1 MQRRTGL
8 MLITAILAACAST
21 PPLNIQDI
29 DASITPPTAV
39 TDIDSARGKKI
50 MWGGIIIDSRNLE
63 KRTRLEIL
71 AYPLDDRQRPR
82 LDREPFGRF
91 IAEYDG
97 YLETV
102 DYAAGRSLSLTG
114 TLHGITEGS
123 IDNAVYTYPTI
134 TVDQVHLWPTP
145 QHDKEPHFQ
154 IGIGVY
160 MHN

>member
-1 MQRRTGL
+1 MQRHCGL
-8 MLITAILAACAST
+8 MLIAALLTACAAM
-21 PPLNIQDI
+21 PPLSLQDV
-29 DASITPPTAV
+29 DTAITPPTAV
-39 TDIDSARGKKI
+39 TGIDSVRGKKI
-50 MWGGIIIDSRNLE
+50 IWGGLIVDSKNLE

-114 TLHGITEGS
+114 TLSDIVEGK
-123 IDNAVYTYPTI
+123 IDNAAYTYPTI
-134 TVDQVHLWPTP
+134 TVDRVYLWPKP
-145 QHDKEPHFQ
+145 QQDTEPHFQ